1 MMNRQ
6 DLFARL
12 RGLKADARFTPQDV
26 ALIDSLADELGMP
39 RLGAGKRTSK
49 AGLQLIKDVE
59 GLRLQAYQ
67 DTGGV
72 WTIGVGHT
80 GPEVVKG
87 KVITEAEADRLLLQ
101 DVREAEEI
109 VARLFPVTT
118 QPQFDAL
125 VSFTFNLGEDQV
137 APSTLRKLHN
147 AGDYAGAA
155 AQFARW
161 KFDNGKEVAGL
172 VTRRRKEAALYGRVA

>member
-1 MMNRQ
+1 MNRQ

-12 RGLKADARFTPQDV
+12 RGLKADQRFTPQDV
-26 ALIDSLADELGMP
+26 ALIDTLADDLGMA
-39 RLGAGKRTSK
+39 RMNDSKRTSS

-59 GLRLQAYQ
+59 GLRLRAYQ

-80 GPEVVKG
+80 GLDVVKG
-87 KVITEAEADRLLLQ
+87 KIITEAEADRLLAA

-125 VSFTFNLGEDQV
+125 VSFTFNLGEPQV
-137 APSTLRKLHN
+137 SSSTLRKLHN

-172 VTRRRKEAALYGRVA
+172 VTRRRKEAAMYGRPA